1 MNKKTTGI
9 KIRSSFDIPSIKDSI
24 TSYKPDIKRASVEF
38 YISGIKKIIDLV
50 SSKKD
55 NKSAIV
61 LRLSEIK
68 KTKKIIGI
76 LDDSIKSI
84 SSRKNIVSSILV
96 FLGSLEEP
104 PTSPIGKTLI
114 TYQEY
119 HKNLAKR
126 KEDSYMDNEMTSRE
140 KENWITGEDISLKIK
155 KLKEEIDEIRQSTS
169 GENPRNTPR
178 ILVDTYQKYL
188 VLNLYTL
195 LPPLRNDYANVKV
208 IKDCENFGEKDDC
221 VDTDF
226 NYINFCSKKLLLCT
240 YKTRKFYGIKR
251 VDIPEELF
259 EIIKEWESLKGV
271 YLEEKGCSTTSEG
284 FLLINTTN
292 CEKMLSNSLTKY
304 INRIF
309 APKKVSTTML
319 RKIYLS
325 EKYPVVVSYRDQAR
339 DAMIMGHS
347 LSMQK
352 MVYSKKIEK

>member
-1 MNKKTTGI
+1 MNKKTS
-9 KIRSSFDIPSIKDSI
+9 KLESRMSFDIPSIKDSI
-24 TSYKPDIKRASVEF
+24 TSYKPDIKKASVEF
-38 YISGIKKIIDLV
+38 YISGIKKVIELG
-50 SSKKD
+50 SSKKKD
-55 NKSAIV
+55 GHGV
-61 LRLSEIK
+61 LKLSEIK
-68 KTKKIIGI
+68 KTKKIIGV
-76 LDDSIKSI
+76 LEDSIKSI

-96 FLGSLEEP
+96 FLGSLKESP
-104 PTSPIGKTLI
+104 SSPIGKALI

-119 HKNLAKR
+119 HKNLAKK
-126 KEDSYMDNEMTSRE
+126 KEESYMDNEMSPRE
-140 KENWITGEDISLKIK
+140 KENWITGEDISNKIK
-155 KLKEEIDEIRQSTS
+155 KLKDEMEDIRKTIVIED
-169 GENPRNTPR
+169 GYKNIPRT
-178 ILVDTYQKYL
+178 LVDTYQKYL

-195 LPPLRNDYANVKV
+195 LPPLRNDYVNVKV

-221 VDTDF
+221 VDTEF

-251 VDIPEELF
+251 VDIPDELF
-259 EIIKEWESLKGV
+259 EIIQEWETLKGV
-271 YLEEKGCSTTSEG
+271 YLEEKGCSNSEG

-309 APKKVSTTML
+309 SPKKVSTTML